1 MLLIDDLILAPG
13 KFVFWIL
20 RQVHEAAEKE
30 MDQEA
35 ERLTAELG
43 ELHRL
48 LESGAVDER
57 EFDAREHEIL
67 DRLDELKARGESG
80 ERLRSDDEA

>member
-13 KFVFWIL
+13 KFVLWTL

-30 MDQEA
+30 MDQET

-43 ELHRL
+43 ELHRG
-48 LESGAVDER
+48 LESGAVGER
-57 EFDAREHEIL
+57 EFDAREREIL
-67 DRLDELKARGESG
+67 DRLEQLKARSESG
-80 ERLRSDDEA
+80 LHSDDEA

>member
-43 ELHRL
+43 ELHRS
-48 LESGAVDER
+48 LESGAVGEP
-57 EFDAREHEIL
+57 EFDAREREIL
-67 DRLDELKARGESG
+67 DRLDQLKARSESG
-80 ERLRSDDEA
+80 LHSDDEA

>member
-43 ELHRL
+43 ELHRR
-48 LESGAVDER
+48 LESGALDER
-57 EFDAREHEIL
+57 EFDARERHIL
-67 DRLDELKARGESG
+67 DRLDELKARSESG
-80 ERLRSDDEA
+80 GRLHSDDEA

>member
-1 MLLIDDLILAPG
+1 MLLIDDVILAPG

-35 ERLTAELG
+35 ERLAVELG
-43 ELHRL
+43 ELHRR
-48 LESGAVDER
+48 LESGGIGER
-57 EFDAREHEIL
+57 EFDAREREIL
-67 DRLDELKARGESG
+67 DRLDQLKDRSQSG
-80 ERLRSDDEA
+80 GRLHSDDEA